1 MIKLKKKE
9 TIAAKDKTVF
19 DGWCSGVIPIS
30 IAIARLEENNDLEP
44 GTISESEFRKEA
56 LFLGYW
62 RTR

>member
-1 MIKLKKKE
+1 MIKFKSKE
-9 TIAAKDKTVF
+9 TTAAKDKTVF
-19 DGWCSGVIPIS
+19 ESWCSGKIPIS

-44 GTISESEFRKEA
+44 GSIGKDEFKKEA